1 MIGFQL
7 VRATALSSPS
17 GLRRGISG
25 ILPRPRNV
33 KPMKRHVCARSM
45 GTAKVFSLTS
55 DVLTTQEEAFRIL
68 MVAGGTGGH
77 IYPAIAIADEIKN
90 LNKTAQVQFAGTKD
104 RMEWSAVPQAGY
116 EISVVPAVAIRRPF
130 YSLQNLL
137 VPAKLLISLYSCWKL
152 LNRIRPHVVVG
163 TGGYV
168 SGPLCLAAA
177 ISGYPV
183 VIQEQNAYAGI
194 TNRLLGKIAQTI
206 FVAFWAATAYFPK
219 DRCMLYGN
227 PTRVELRQYVSAAVA
242 RRFFFPQDDLQ
253 RIADLG
259 HYSGKR
265 KKKEVVLIL
274 GGSLGALAINKVV
287 ADMVVKSLEENPER
301 YIIWQTGPKYYEEM
315 VQRVGQTHPRLA
327 IFPYVSA
334 MQMAYA
340 AADLVVARAGAIT
353 CSELL
358 VTGKPSILIPSRN
371 VAEDHQTKNAEAM
384 AEGGSARV
392 LSESSLS
399 SSFLA
404 SMIDELLGD
413 DILLTDMMEKAL
425 KAATPDASSQ
435 IAQHII
441 RLANKRVSGVMA

>member
-1 MIGFQL
+1 MIGLQL
-7 VRATALSSPS
+7 VRASTHPSP
-17 GLRRGISG
+17 GCLRRGISG
-25 ILPRPRNV
+25 VLHVSGNV
-33 KPMKRHVCARSM
+33 KPTKCLVCARSM
-45 GTAKVFSLTS
+45 GTAKVFALTS
-55 DVLTTQEEAFRIL
+55 EVSTSQEEAFRIL

-116 EISVVPAVAIRRPF
+116 ELSVVPAVAIRRPF

-137 VPAKLLISLYSCWKL
+137 VPAKLLIAMFACWKL

-177 ISGYPV
+177 ISGFPV

-242 RRFFFPQDDLQ
+242 RRYFFPLDER
-253 RIADLG
+253 RIADHG
-259 HYSGKR
+259 HYSEKR
-265 KKKEVVLIL
+265 KKKEMVLIL
-274 GGSLGALAINKVV
+274 GGSLGALAINEAV
-287 ADMVVKSLEENPER
+287 ADMAVKSLEENSER
-301 YIIWQTGPKYYEEM
+301 HIIWQTGPKYYEEM

-327 IFPYVSA
+327 IYPYVSA
-334 MQMAYA
+334 MHMAYA

-392 LSESSLS
+392 LSESALS
-399 SSFLA
+399 SSSLA

-413 DILLTDMMEKAL
+413 DVLLTDMMEKAL
-425 KAATPDASSQ
+425 RAATPDASNQ